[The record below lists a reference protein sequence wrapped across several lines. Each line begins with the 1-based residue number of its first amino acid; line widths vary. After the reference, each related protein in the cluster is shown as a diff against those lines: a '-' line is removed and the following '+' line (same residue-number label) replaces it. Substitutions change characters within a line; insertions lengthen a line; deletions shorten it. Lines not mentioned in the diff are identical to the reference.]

1 MNFHAAAPCTYVR
14 FVFPK
19 TPLYGETAEFTAI
32 FWGDKSSQVK
42 STNYLADGRNLFTE
56 SRFSEQR
63 SRCAEAWKITRLRV
77 KPHGTEKSIGVTC
90 EQDIITAILSRFD
103 NNSFFHDIAKRISRR
118 VYRLRFFIIWILE
131 GI

>member
-1 MNFHAAAPCTYVR
+1 MNFHAATPCTYVR

-56 SRFSEQR
+56 SRFSEQQHG
-63 SRCAEAWKITRLRV
+63 CAETWETTRFRA
-77 KPHGTEKSIGVTC
+77 KSHGAEKSIGVTY
-90 EQDIITAILSRFD
+90 EQDIITAILSGFD
-103 NNSFFHDIAKRISRR
+103 GNRIFHDTAKRIRR
-118 VYRLRFFIIWILE
+118 RAYRLCFFII
-131 GI
+131 